1 MYKIFLFFRAVRRH
15 DTVTTVF
22 YFLDEGRNIFLFY
35 NQMIMS
41 RRSSSLFRLRRGTDA
56 LIMTSARKEAACMLS
71 LVFYSF
77 VGGWIV
83 MSILNKKA
91 VAKKSELKAS
101 LLIGIPGYILGA
113 ILFGILGFFDSD
125 NPLTLLSMTV
135 VGTFVMLL
143 IVAKF
148 KGDKSAN
155 KSAGE

>member
-1 MYKIFLFFRAVRRH
+1 
-15 DTVTTVF
+15 
-22 YFLDEGRNIFLFY
+22 
-35 NQMIMS
+35 
-41 RRSSSLFRLRRGTDA
+41 
-56 LIMTSARKEAACMLS
+56 MLS